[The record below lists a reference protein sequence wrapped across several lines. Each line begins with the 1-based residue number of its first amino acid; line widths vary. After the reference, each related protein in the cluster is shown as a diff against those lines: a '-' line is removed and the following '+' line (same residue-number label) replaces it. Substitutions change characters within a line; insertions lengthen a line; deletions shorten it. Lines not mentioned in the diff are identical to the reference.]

1 MVDDPTA
8 GISAD
13 NAISIFSN
21 IKQHNPNIT
30 ILMATHL
37 LDFESV
43 VDKVKPE
50 YKCFAVCLLFVIL
63 VKCFFE
69 TSFVSRA
76 FQKKRSKVFDFL
88 SLV

>member
-1 MVDDPTA
+1 VVDEPTA

-43 VDKVKPE
+43 VDKV
-50 YKCFAVCLLFVIL
+50 VRI
-63 VKCFFE
+63 
-69 TSFVSRA
+69 
-76 FQKKRSKVFDFL
+76 
-88 SLV
+88 